1 LFQKIFSPM
10 RVLVLIALLFTGCTG
25 ADPLFLKRSD
35 TGIDFQNT
43 LYFTEDFNP
52 YTYRNFF
59 NGGGVALGDI
69 NNDGLVDIYFTGNLV
84 ANKLYLNK
92 GDFRFEDITASAGV
106 ACEGNWSAGSTF
118 VDINNDGL
126 LDLYVAKSGKPGG
139 ERRYNELFINNGDLT
154 FTESAAS
161 YGLNI
166 IGLSVQAAFFDYD
179 GDEDLDVYLLN
190 NSIRSVGA
198 YDLIEDQ
205 REIASADG
213 NQLLENR
220 DGFFVPVSSEK
231 GVYSSS
237 IGFGLGITLSDFNGD
252 HWPDLFISNDYFE
265 KDYLY
270 INQSGAGF
278 KESSESYFDALSM
291 GSMGADAADLDND
304 LRPDIMVTEML
315 PETLSR
321 QKSKQVFESWDK
333 FQLAGEMG
341 YHKQYSRNVLQRNLD
356 NRFYEVGRQLGV
368 SATEWS
374 WASLMFD
381 MDNDGYRDIY
391 VSNGIFKDLLDRDYL
406 TYNANEE
413 SLRQQMRQGEE
424 AVTALIDLMPSSAV
438 PNAVYRNKGDF
449 TFEDVREL
457 WGLDE
462 SSFSNGSAYGDLDND
477 GDLDLIVNNIDADVF
492 VYENQSERSGNHF
505 LAIELKGSHKNRFA
519 IGAKVIVYLSDGS
532 AMMAEQ
538 YPSRGFESSVPN
550 RMHFGLGNRTNI
562 DSLEVIWPNRMR
574 SVHKIQAI
582 DQILMIDYDS
592 SDLQPVSSEKT
603 DLGILPAVNLA
614 QKGINYQ
621 HQENRYIDFDAERM
635 LPQYF
640 SNEGPAIA
648 ATDLNGDGIDDIY
661 LGGAKGQSG
670 ELYISSSAGYI
681 KITDPFEAHT
691 NSEDVQALF
700 FDADGD
706 GDEDL
711 YVASGG
717 RAFSQISTDL
727 KDRLYLNVGSGVF
740 EYSNQLVLPV
750 FSTGTVAV
758 ADVDLDGDLDL
769 WIGNRFDTRT
779 YGLSGDSTLLVN
791 DGRGQFT
798 VYETEVFNQLGM
810 ITTAAFADMNGDK
823 RPDLIVGGEW
833 MPITVFYNLDTGWI
847 KSEDHHF
854 TSGMWRSISTLDL
867 NGDGVSDLVAG
878 NAGRNGFYKPNMR
891 MYVNDF
897 DRNGRIEQIYAYEVE
912 GDYYP
917 VHDKDE
923 LIKQLPGL
931 KKKLLYYA
939 DYAKASM
946 NDLFPEELLNTSL
959 VLELESTDSMIF
971 LSSETGYQSIPLKD
985 EVQYSSIYAIEKGIE
1000 NKDSAT
1006 LYLGGNQYGFKPQYG
1021 AYDASSG
1028 WRLDL
1033 NYENE
1038 LTQQIR
1044 PLNISGQIRQLRV
1057 IKADS
1062 AQDSLILLAAIN
1074 NQSIQSIY
1082 VQN

>member
-1 LFQKIFSPM
+1 M
-10 RVLVLIALLFTGCTG
+10 RVLVLIALLFAGCTG
-25 ADPLFLKRSD
+25 SQPLFLKRSD

-84 ANKLYLNK
+84 PNRLYLNK
-92 GDFRFEDITASAGV
+92 GDFQFEDITASAGV
-106 ACEGNWSAGSTF
+106 ACESNWSAGSTF
-118 VDINNDGL
+118 VDINNDGF

-161 YGLNI
+161 YGLDI
-166 IGLSVQAAFFDYD
+166 TGLSVQAAFFDYD
-179 GDEDLDVYLLN
+179 GDEDLDIYLLN

-198 YDLIEDQ
+198 YDLIEGQ
-205 REIASADG
+205 REIASEDG

-220 DGFFVPVSSEK
+220 DGFFVPVSAEK
-231 GVYSSS
+231 GVYSSA

-270 INQSGAGF
+270 INQNGSGF
-278 KESSESYFDALSM
+278 KESSDSYFDALSM

-315 PETLSR
+315 PETLAR

-356 NRFYEVGRQLGV
+356 DRFYEVGRQLGV
-368 SATEWS
+368 AATEWS
-374 WASLMFD
+374 WASLLFD

-413 SLRQQMRQGEE
+413 TLRQQMRQGEE

-449 TFEDVREL
+449 TFDNVRQL

-462 SSFSNGSAYGDLDND
+462 ASFSNGSAYGDLDND
-477 GDLDLIVNNIDADVF
+477 GDLDLIVNNIDADAF
-492 VYENQSERSGNHF
+492 VYENRSERLGHHF
-505 LAIELKGSHKNRFA
+505 LAVELKGTDKNRFA
-519 IGAKVIVYLSDGS
+519 IGAKVQVYLSDGS

-550 RMHFGLGNRTNI
+550 RLHFGLGNRTDI

-574 SVHKIQAI
+574 SVHTIQAI
-582 DQILMIDYDS
+582 DEILTIDYN
-592 SDLQPVSSEKT
+592 SSEVKPISSNKADLDILLST
-603 DLGILPAVNLA
+603 DLS

-640 SNEGPAIA
+640 SNEGPAMEIA
-648 ATDLNGDGIDDIY
+648 DLNGDGLDDIF
-661 LGGAKGQSG
+661 LGGAKGQSA
-670 ELYISSSAGYI
+670 ELYLSSSSGYS
-681 KITDPFEAHT
+681 KITEPFEAHK

-706 GDEDL
+706 GDQDL

-727 KDRLYLNVGSGVF
+727 KDRLYLNTGSGVF
-740 EYSNQLVLPV
+740 EYSKAATLPM
-750 FSTGTVAV
+750 FSTGAVAA

-769 WIGNRFDTRT
+769 WVANRFDTRT
-779 YGLSGDSTLLVN
+779 YGLPVNSSLLINNGSGE
-791 DGRGQFT
+791 FT
-798 VYETEVFNQLGM
+798 PIETEVFNHLGM
-810 ITTAAFADMNGDK
+810 VTTAVFADMNSDQ

-833 MPITVFYNLDTGWI
+833 MPITVFYNTASGWI

-854 TSGMWRSISTLDL
+854 ASGMWRSITTLDL
-867 NGDGVSDLVAG
+867 NDDGLIDIVAG
-878 NAGRNGFYKPNMR
+878 NAGRNGFYRPKMR
-891 MYVNDF
+891 VYVNDF
-897 DRNGRIEQIYAYEVE
+897 DRNGRIEQIYAYEVN

-939 DYAKASM
+939 DYATASM
-946 NDLFPEELLNTSL
+946 SDLFSEELLSSAL
-959 VLELESTDSMIF
+959 VLELDTTDSMIF
-971 LSSETGYQSIPLKD
+971 LSSEEGYESIPLKD
-985 EVQYSSIYAIEKGIE
+985 EAQYSSVYAIEKAAQSST
-1000 NKDSAT
+1000 SAT

-1033 NYENE
+1033 NYESE

-1062 AQDSLILLAAIN
+1062 AQDSLILIAAIN

>member
-1 LFQKIFSPM
+1 M
-10 RVLVLIALLFTGCTG
+10 RVLVLIALLFAGCTG
-25 ADPLFLKRSD
+25 SEPLFLKRSD

-84 ANKLYLNK
+84 SNRLYLNK
-92 GDFRFEDITASAGV
+92 GDFQFEDITASAGV
-106 ACEGNWSAGSTF
+106 ACESNWSTGSTF

-161 YGLNI
+161 YGLDI
-166 IGLSVQAAFFDYD
+166 MGLSVQAAFFDYD

-198 YDLIEDQ
+198 YDLIEGQ
-205 REIASADG
+205 REIASEDG

-220 DGFFVPVSSEK
+220 DGIFVPVSSEK
-231 GVYSSS
+231 GVYSSA

-270 INQSGAGF
+270 INQSGRGF
-278 KESSESYFDALSM
+278 TESSDSYFDALSM

-315 PETLSR
+315 PETLAR

-341 YHKQYSRNVLQRNLD
+341 YHKQYSRNVLQRNLN

-374 WASLMFD
+374 WASLLFD

-449 TFEDVREL
+449 SFENVRQL

-462 SSFSNGSAYGDLDND
+462 VSFSNGSAYGDLDND
-477 GDLDLIVNNIDADVF
+477 GDLDLIVNNIDADAF
-492 VYENQSERSGNHF
+492 VYENRSERLGHHF
-505 LAIELKGSHKNRFA
+505 LAVELKGTDKNRFA
-519 IGAKVIVYLSDGS
+519 VGAKVQVYLSDGS
-532 AMMAEQ
+532 TMMAEQ

-574 SVHKIQAI
+574 SVHKVQMI
-582 DQILMIDYDS
+582 DQILTIDYNPS
-592 SDLQPVSSEKT
+592 EVKPVSFDKT
-603 DLGILPAVNLA
+603 DLDTLLTADLS

-640 SNEGPAIA
+640 SNEGPAM
-648 ATDLNGDGIDDIY
+648 ATADLNGDSLDDIF
-661 LGGAKGQSG
+661 LGGAKGQSA
-670 ELYISSSAGYI
+670 ELYLSSSSGYI
-681 KITDPFEAHT
+681 KTTNPFEAHK

-706 GDEDL
+706 GDQDL

-727 KDRLYLNVGSGVF
+727 KDRLYLNTGSGVF
-740 EYSNQLVLPV
+740 EYSKEVSLPM
-750 FSTGTVAV
+750 FSTGAVAA

-769 WIGNRFDTRT
+769 WVANRFDTRT
-779 YGLSGDSTLLVN
+779 YGLPVNSSLLIN
-791 DGRGQFT
+791 NGNGQFT
-798 VYETEVFNQLGM
+798 PSATDSFNQLGM
-810 ITTAAFADMNGDK
+810 VTTAVFADMNADQ

-833 MPITVFYNLDTGWI
+833 MPITVFYNTASGWV
-847 KSEDHHF
+847 KSEDHPF
-854 TSGMWRSISTLDL
+854 ASGMWRSITTLDL
-867 NGDGVSDLVAG
+867 NSDGLIDIVAG
-878 NAGRNGFYKPNMR
+878 NTGRNGFYKPKMR
-891 MYVNDF
+891 LYVNDF
-897 DRNGRIEQIYAYEVE
+897 DRNGRIEQIYTYEVD

-939 DYAKASM
+939 DYANASM
-946 NDLFPEELLNTSL
+946 SDLFSEELLSSSL
-959 VLELESTDSMIF
+959 VLELDTTDSMIF
-971 LSSETGYQSIPLKD
+971 LSSKEGYESIPLKD
-985 EVQYSSIYAIEKGIE
+985 EAQYSSVYAIEKATE
-1000 NKDSAT
+1000 STTSAT

-1033 NYENE
+1033 RYANE

>member
-1 LFQKIFSPM
+1 M
-10 RVLVLIALLFTGCTG
+10 RVLVLIALLFAGCTG
-25 ADPLFLKRSD
+25 FEPLFLKRSD

-84 ANKLYLNK
+84 SNRLYLNK
-92 GDFRFEDITASAGV
+92 GDFQFEDITASAGV
-106 ACEGNWSAGSTF
+106 ACQSNWSAGSTF
-118 VDINNDGL
+118 VDINNDGF
-126 LDLYVAKSGKPGG
+126 LDLYVAKSGKPDG

-154 FTESAAS
+154 FTESAAV
-161 YGLNI
+161 YGLDI
-166 IGLSVQAAFFDYD
+166 TGLSVQAAFFDYD

-198 YDLIEDQ
+198 YDLIEGQ
-205 REIASADG
+205 REIASEDG

-220 DGFFVPVSSEK
+220 DGFFVPVSAEM
-231 GVYSSS
+231 GVYSSA

-270 INQSGAGF
+270 INQDGRGF
-278 KESSESYFDALSM
+278 QESSDSYFDALSM

-315 PETLSR
+315 PETLAR

-341 YHKQYSRNVLQRNLD
+341 YHKQYSRNVLQRNLN

-374 WASLMFD
+374 WASLLFD

-438 PNAVYRNKGDF
+438 PNAVYRNMGDF
-449 TFEDVREL
+449 TFENVRQL

-462 SSFSNGSAYGDLDND
+462 VSFSNGSAYGDLDND
-477 GDLDLIVNNIDADVF
+477 GDLDLIVNNIDADAF
-492 VYENQSERSGNHF
+492 VYENRSERLGHHF
-505 LAIELKGSHKNRFA
+505 LAVELKGTDKNRFA
-519 IGAKVIVYLSDGS
+519 IGAKVQVYLSDGS

-550 RMHFGLGNRTNI
+550 RLHFGLGSRTDI
-562 DSLEVIWPNRMR
+562 DSLVVIWPNRMR
-574 SVHKIQAI
+574 SVHKVQMI
-582 DQILMIDYDS
+582 DQILTIDYNPS
-592 SDLQPVSSEKT
+592 EVKPVSSDKT
-603 DLGILPAVNLA
+603 DLDTLLTADLS

-640 SNEGPAIA
+640 SNEGPAM
-648 ATDLNGDGIDDIY
+648 ATADLNGDGLDDIF
-661 LGGAKGQSG
+661 LGGAKGQSA
-670 ELYISSSAGYI
+670 ELYLSSSSGYS
-681 KITDPFEAHT
+681 KSTKPFEAHK
-691 NSEDVQALF
+691 NSEDIQALF

-706 GDEDL
+706 GDQDL

-727 KDRLYLNVGSGVF
+727 KDRLYLNTGSGVF
-740 EYSNQLVLPV
+740 EYSKEASLPL
-750 FSTGTVAV
+750 FSSGAVAV

-769 WIGNRFDTRT
+769 WVANRFDTRT
-779 YGLSGDSTLLVN
+779 YGLPTNSSLLIN
-791 DGRGQFT
+791 DGSGQFRPS
-798 VYETEVFNQLGM
+798 ETEIFNQLGM
-810 ITTAAFADMNGDK
+810 VTTATFTDMNGDQ

-833 MPITVFYNLDTGWI
+833 MPITVFYNLASGWI
-847 KSEDHHF
+847 QSEDHPF
-854 TSGMWRSISTLDL
+854 ASGMWRSITMLDL
-867 NGDGVSDLVAG
+867 NGDDLTDIVAG
-878 NAGRNGFYKPNMR
+878 NAGRNGFYKPKMR
-891 MYVNDF
+891 VYVNDF
-897 DRNGRIEQIYAYEVE
+897 DRNGRIEQLYAYEVE

-939 DYAKASM
+939 DYANASM
-946 NDLFPEELLNTSL
+946 SDLFSEELLSSSL
-959 VLELESTDSMIF
+959 VLELDTTDSMIF
-971 LSSETGYQSIPLKD
+971 LSSKEGYESIPLKD
-985 EVQYSSIYAIEKGIE
+985 EAQYSSVYA
-1000 NKDSAT
+1000 N
-1006 LYLGGNQYGFKPQYG
+1006 
-1021 AYDASSG
+1021 
-1028 WRLDL
+1028 
-1033 NYENE
+1033 
-1038 LTQQIR
+1038 
-1044 PLNISGQIRQLRV
+1044 
-1057 IKADS
+1057 
-1062 AQDSLILLAAIN
+1062 
-1074 NQSIQSIY
+1074 
-1082 VQN
+1082 

>member
-1 LFQKIFSPM
+1 M
-10 RVLVLIALLFTGCTG
+10 RVLVLIALLFAGCTG
-25 ADPLFLKRSD
+25 SEPLFLKRSD

-92 GDFRFEDITASAGV
+92 GDFQFEDITETAGV
-106 ACEGNWSAGSTF
+106 ACESSWSAGSTF

-139 ERRYNELFINNGDLT
+139 EHRYNELFINNGDLT

-161 YGLNI
+161 YGLDI
-166 IGLSVQAAFFDYD
+166 TGLSVQAAFFDYD

-205 REIASADG
+205 REIASEDG

-220 DGFFVPVSSEK
+220 DGFFVPVSREK
-231 GVYSSS
+231 GVYSSA

-270 INQSGAGF
+270 INQSGEGF
-278 KESSESYFDALSM
+278 IESSNSYFDALSM

-315 PETLSR
+315 PETLAR

-449 TFEDVREL
+449 TFDNVREL

-462 SSFSNGSAYGDLDND
+462 ASFSNGSAYGDLDND
-477 GDLDLIVNNIDADVF
+477 GDLDLIVNNIDADAF
-492 VYENQSERSGNHF
+492 VYENRSERLGHHF
-505 LAIELKGSHKNRFA
+505 LAVELKGTDKNRFA
-519 IGAKVIVYLSDGS
+519 IGAKAQVYLSDGS

-550 RMHFGLGNRTNI
+550 RLHFGLGNRTDI

-574 SVHKIQAI
+574 SVHKLQTI
-582 DQILMIDYDS
+582 DQILTIDYSSSEVKPIS
-592 SDLQPVSSEKT
+592 SDKA
-603 DLGILPAVNLA
+603 DLDTLLTADLS

-640 SNEGPAIA
+640 SNEGPAMAIA
-648 ATDLNGDGIDDIY
+648 DLNGDGLDDIF
-661 LGGAKGQSG
+661 LGGAKGQPA
-670 ELYISSSAGYI
+670 ELYLSSSSGYS
-681 KITDPFEAHT
+681 KTTKPFETHK

-706 GDEDL
+706 GDLDL

-717 RAFSQISTDL
+717 RAFSQFSADL
-727 KDRLYLNVGSGVF
+727 KDHLYLNTGNGVF
-740 EYSNQLVLPV
+740 EYSNESALPV
-750 FSTGTVAV
+750 FSTGAVAS

-769 WIGNRFDTRT
+769 WLANRFDTRT
-779 YGLSGDSTLLVN
+779 YGLPVNSSLLIN
-791 DGRGQFT
+791 DGSGQFT
-798 VYETEVFNQLGM
+798 PSETETFNQLGLV
-810 ITTAAFADMNGDK
+810 TTAVFADMNDDK

-833 MPITVFYNLDTGWI
+833 MPITVFYNLPSGWI
-847 KSEDHHF
+847 KSEDHRF
-854 TSGMWRSISTLDL
+854 ASGMWRSITTLDL
-867 NGDGVSDLVAG
+867 NDDGVIDMVAG
-878 NAGRNGFYKPNMR
+878 NAGRNGFYKPKMR
-891 MYVNDF
+891 LYVNDF
-897 DRNGRIEQIYAYEVE
+897 DRNGRIEQIYTYEVD

-939 DYAKASM
+939 DYANASM
-946 NDLFPEELLNTSL
+946 SDLFSDELLNSSL
-959 VLELESTDSMIF
+959 VLEIDTTDSMIF

-985 EVQYSSIYAIEKGIE
+985 EAQYSSIYTIEKGVE
-1000 NKDSAT
+1000 NKNSTT

-1028 WRLDL
+1028 WRFDL
-1033 NYENE
+1033 SYESE
-1038 LTQQIR
+1038 LIQQIR
-1044 PLNISGQIRQLRV
+1044 PLNISGQIRQLRL

>member
-1 LFQKIFSPM
+1 M
-10 RVLVLIALLFTGCTG
+10 RVLVLIALLFVGCTG
-25 ADPLFLKRSD
+25 SESLFLKRSD

-92 GDFRFEDITASAGV
+92 GDFQFEDITSTAGV
-106 ACEGNWSAGSTF
+106 ACEDNWSAGSTF
-118 VDINNDGL
+118 VDINNDGF

-161 YGLNI
+161 YGLDI
-166 IGLSVQAAFFDYD
+166 TGLSVQAAFFDYD

-198 YDLIEDQ
+198 YDLIESQ
-205 REIASADG
+205 REIASEDG

-231 GVYSSS
+231 GVYSSA

-270 INQSGAGF
+270 INQSGEGF
-278 KESSESYFDALSM
+278 IESSNSYFDALSM

-315 PETLSR
+315 PETLAR

-438 PNAVYRNKGDF
+438 PNAVYRNEGDF
-449 TFEDVREL
+449 TFENVREL
-457 WGLDE
+457 WGLNE

-477 GDLDLIVNNIDADVF
+477 GDLDLIVNNIDADAF
-492 VYENQSERSGNHF
+492 VYENQSERLGHHF
-505 LAIELKGSHKNRFA
+505 LAIELKGTDKNIFA
-519 IGAKVIVYLSDGS
+519 IGAKVIVYLSDS
-532 AMMAEQ
+532 SMMMAEQ

-550 RMHFGLGNRTNI
+550 RLHFGLGNRTHI

-574 SVHKIQAI
+574 SVHMVQAV
-582 DQILMIDYDS
+582 DQILTIDYNSSEVKPIS
-592 SDLQPVSSEKT
+592 SDKA
-603 DLGILPAVNLA
+603 DLDSQLVVDLS

-640 SNEGPAIA
+640 SNEGPAMA
-648 ATDLNGDGIDDIY
+648 STDLNGDGLDDIF
-661 LGGAKGQSG
+661 LGGAKGQSA
-670 ELYISSSAGYI
+670 ELYLSSSSGYI
-681 KITDPFEAHT
+681 KITDPFDVNK

-700 FDADGD
+700 FDADSD
-706 GDEDL
+706 GDKDL

-727 KDRLYLNVGSGVF
+727 KDRLYLNTGSGEF
-740 EYSNQLVLPV
+740 EYSKETTLPV
-750 FSTGTVAV
+750 FSTGAVAA

-769 WIGNRFDTRT
+769 WVGNRFDTRT
-779 YGLSGDSTLLVN
+779 YGLPVNSSLLIN
-791 DGRGQFT
+791 DGTGQFA
-798 VYETEVFNQLGM
+798 VYETEAFNQLGM
-810 ITTAAFADMNGDK
+810 VTTAVFADMNADQ

-833 MPITVFYNLDTGWI
+833 MPITVFYNLASGWI

-854 TSGMWRSISTLDL
+854 ALGMWRSITTLDL
-867 NGDGVSDLVAG
+867 NSDGVLDFVAG
-878 NAGRNGFYKPNMR
+878 NAGRNGFYKPRMR
-891 MYVNDF
+891 MYMNDF
-897 DRNGRIEQIYAYEVE
+897 DRNGRIEQIYAYEVD

-923 LIKQLPGL
+923 LIKQLPSL

-939 DYAKASM
+939 DYANASM
-946 NDLFPEELLNTSL
+946 SDLFSEELLSSSL
-959 VLELESTDSMIF
+959 VLELDTTDSMIL
-971 LSSETGYQSIPLKD
+971 LSSEMGYQSISLKD
-985 EVQYSSIYAIEKGIE
+985 EAQYSSIYTIEKGTQ
-1000 NKDSAT
+1000 NNTSAT
-1006 LYLGGNQYGFKPQYG
+1006 FYLGGNQYGFKPQYG

-1028 WRLDL
+1028 WKLDL
-1033 NYENE
+1033 SYENE

-1057 IKADS
+1057 INTDS
-1062 AQDSLILLAAIN
+1062 ARDSLILLAAIN
-1074 NQSIQSIY
+1074 NQSIQSVY

>member
-1 LFQKIFSPM
+1 M
-10 RVLVLIALLFTGCTG
+10 RLLVLIALLFAGCTG
-25 ADPLFLKRSD
+25 AEPLFVKRSN
-35 TGIDFQNT
+35 TGINFQNT

-84 ANKLYLNK
+84 SNRLYLNK
-92 GDFRFEDITASAGV
+92 GDFQFEDITEMAGV
-106 ACEGNWSAGSTF
+106 ACESNWSAGSTF
-118 VDINNDGL
+118 VDINNDGF

-154 FTESAAS
+154 FTESAAV
-161 YGLNI
+161 YGLDI
-166 IGLSVQAAFFDYD
+166 TGLSVQAAFFDYD

-198 YDLIEDQ
+198 YDLIEGQ
-205 REIASADG
+205 REIASEDG

-220 DGFFVPVSSEK
+220 DGFFVPVSAEK
-231 GVYSSS
+231 GVYSSA

-270 INQSGAGF
+270 ISQSGEGF
-278 KESSESYFDALSM
+278 IESSNNYFDALSM

-315 PETLSR
+315 PESLAR

-449 TFEDVREL
+449 TFDNVRQL

-477 GDLDLIVNNIDADVF
+477 GDLDLIVNNIDADAF
-492 VYENQSERSGNHF
+492 VYENRSERLKHHF
-505 LAIELKGSHKNRFA
+505 LAVELKGTHKNRFA
-519 IGAKVIVYLSDGS
+519 IGAKVQVYLSDGS

-550 RMHFGLGNRTNI
+550 RLHFGLGDRTDI

-574 SVHKIQAI
+574 SVHKVQAV
-582 DQILMIDYDS
+582 DQILTIDYN
-592 SDLQPVSSEKT
+592 SSEVKPISLDKT
-603 DLGILPAVNLA
+603 DAGTLLAVELS

-640 SNEGPAIA
+640 SNEGPAMA
-648 ATDLNGDGIDDIY
+648 STDLNGDGLDDIF
-661 LGGAKGQSG
+661 LGGAKGQSA
-670 ELYISSSAGYI
+670 ELYLSSSSGYI
-681 KITDPFEAHT
+681 KITHPFEVHK

-706 GDEDL
+706 GDQDL

-717 RAFSQISTDL
+717 RAFSQVSTDL
-727 KDRLYLNVGSGVF
+727 KDRLYLNENSGVF
-740 EYSNQLVLPV
+740 EYSTETTLPV
-750 FSTGTVAV
+750 FSTGAVAA

-769 WIGNRFDTRT
+769 WVANRFDTRT
-779 YGLSGDSTLLVN
+779 YGLPVNSSLLIN
-791 DGRGQFT
+791 DGNGQFT
-798 VYETEVFNQLGM
+798 PSATESFSQLGM
-810 ITTAAFADMNGDK
+810 VTTAVFADMNADQ

-833 MPITVFYNLDTGWI
+833 MPITVFYNTISGWI
-847 KSEDHHF
+847 KSEDHPF
-854 TSGMWRSISTLDL
+854 ASGMWRSITTLDL
-867 NGDGVSDLVAG
+867 NGDGVIDIVAG
-878 NAGRNGFYKPNMR
+878 NAGRNGFYKPKMR
-891 MYVNDF
+891 VYVNDF
-897 DRNGRIEQIYAYEVE
+897 DRNGRIEQIYAYEVD

-939 DYAKASM
+939 DYANASM
-946 NDLFPEELLNTSL
+946 SDLFSEELLSSSL
-959 VLELESTDSMIF
+959 VLELDTTDSMIF
-971 LSSETGYQSIPLKD
+971 LSSEMGYQSIPLKD
-985 EVQYSSIYAIEKGIE
+985 EAQYSSIYAIEKGSQ
-1000 NKDSAT
+1000 NNSSAT

-1057 IKADS
+1057 INTDS
-1062 AQDSLILLAAIN
+1062 ARDSLILLAAIN

>member
-1 LFQKIFSPM
+1 M
-10 RVLVLIALLFTGCTG
+10 RVLVLIALLFAGCTG
-25 ADPLFLKRSD
+25 SEPLFLKRSD

-84 ANKLYLNK
+84 SNRLYLNK
-92 GDFRFEDITASAGV
+92 GDFQFEDITASAGV
-106 ACEGNWSAGSTF
+106 ACESNWSTGSTF

-161 YGLNI
+161 YGLDI
-166 IGLSVQAAFFDYD
+166 MGLSVQAAFFDYD

-198 YDLIEDQ
+198 YDLIEGQ
-205 REIASADG
+205 REIASEDG

-220 DGFFVPVSSEK
+220 DGIFVPVSSEK
-231 GVYSSS
+231 GVYSSA

-270 INQSGAGF
+270 INQSGRGF
-278 KESSESYFDALSM
+278 TESSDSYFDALSM

-315 PETLSR
+315 PETLAR

-341 YHKQYSRNVLQRNLD
+341 YHKQYSRNVLQRNLN

-374 WASLMFD
+374 WASLLFD

-449 TFEDVREL
+449 SFENVRQL

-462 SSFSNGSAYGDLDND
+462 VSFSNGSAYGDLDND
-477 GDLDLIVNNIDADVF
+477 GDLDLIVNNIDADAF
-492 VYENQSERSGNHF
+492 VYENRSERLGHHF
-505 LAIELKGSHKNRFA
+505 LAVELKGTDKNRFA
-519 IGAKVIVYLSDGS
+519 VGAKVQVYLSDGS
-532 AMMAEQ
+532 TMMAEQ

-574 SVHKIQAI
+574 SVHKVQMI
-582 DQILMIDYDS
+582 DQILTIDYN
-592 SDLQPVSSEKT
+592 PSEVKPISFDKT
-603 DLGILPAVNLA
+603 DLDTLLTADLS

-635 LPQYF
+635 LPEYF
-640 SNEGPAIA
+640 SNEGPAM
-648 ATDLNGDGIDDIY
+648 ATADLNGDSLDDIF
-661 LGGAKGQSG
+661 LGGAKGQSA
-670 ELYISSSAGYI
+670 ELYLSSSSGYI
-681 KITDPFEAHT
+681 KTTNPFEAHK

-706 GDEDL
+706 GDQDL

-727 KDRLYLNVGSGVF
+727 KDRLYLNTGSGVF
-740 EYSNQLVLPV
+740 EYSKEVSLPM
-750 FSTGTVAV
+750 FSTGAVAA

-769 WIGNRFDTRT
+769 WVANRFDTRT
-779 YGLSGDSTLLVN
+779 YGLPVNSSLLIN
-791 DGRGQFT
+791 NGNGQFT
-798 VYETEVFNQLGM
+798 PSATDSFNQLGM
-810 ITTAAFADMNGDK
+810 VTTAVFADMNADQ

-833 MPITVFYNLDTGWI
+833 MPITVFYNTASGWV
-847 KSEDHHF
+847 KSEDHPF
-854 TSGMWRSISTLDL
+854 ASGMWRSITTLDL
-867 NGDGVSDLVAG
+867 NSDGLIDIVAG
-878 NAGRNGFYKPNMR
+878 NTGRNGFYKPKMR
-891 MYVNDF
+891 LYVNDF
-897 DRNGRIEQIYAYEVE
+897 DRNGRIEQIYTYEVD

-917 VHDKDE
+917 MHDKDE

-939 DYAKASM
+939 DYANASM
-946 NDLFPEELLNTSL
+946 SDLFSEELLSSSL
-959 VLELESTDSMIF
+959 VLELDTTDSMIF
-971 LSSETGYQSIPLKD
+971 LSSKEGYESIPLKD
-985 EVQYSSIYAIEKGIE
+985 EAQYSSVYAIEKATE
-1000 NKDSAT
+1000 STTSAT

-1033 NYENE
+1033 RYANE

>member
-1 LFQKIFSPM
+1 M

-205 REIASADG
+205 REMASADG

-985 EVQYSSIYAIEKGIE
+985 EAQYSSIYAVEKGIE

>member
-1 LFQKIFSPM
+1 M
-10 RVLVLIALLFTGCTG
+10 RLLVLIALLFAGCTG
-25 ADPLFLKRSD
+25 AEPLFVKRSN
-35 TGIDFQNT
+35 TGINFQNT

-84 ANKLYLNK
+84 SNRLYLNK
-92 GDFRFEDITASAGV
+92 GDFQFEDITEMAGV
-106 ACEGNWSAGSTF
+106 ACESNWSAGSTF
-118 VDINNDGL
+118 VDINNDGF

-154 FTESAAS
+154 FTESAAV
-161 YGLNI
+161 YGLDI
-166 IGLSVQAAFFDYD
+166 TGLSVQAAFFDYD

-198 YDLIEDQ
+198 YDLIEGQ
-205 REIASADG
+205 REIASEDG

-220 DGFFVPVSSEK
+220 DGFFVPVSAEK
-231 GVYSSS
+231 GVYSSA

-270 INQSGAGF
+270 ISQSGEGF
-278 KESSESYFDALSM
+278 IESSNNYFDALSM

-315 PETLSR
+315 PESLAR

-449 TFEDVREL
+449 TFDNVRQL

-477 GDLDLIVNNIDADVF
+477 GDLDLIVNNIDADAF
-492 VYENQSERSGNHF
+492 VYENRSERLKHHF
-505 LAIELKGSHKNRFA
+505 LAVELKGTHKNRFA
-519 IGAKVIVYLSDGS
+519 IGAKVQVYLSDGS

-550 RMHFGLGNRTNI
+550 RLHFGLGDRTDI

-574 SVHKIQAI
+574 SVHKVQAV
-582 DQILMIDYDS
+582 DQILTIDYN
-592 SDLQPVSSEKT
+592 SSEVKPISLDKT
-603 DLGILPAVNLA
+603 DAGTLLAVELS

-640 SNEGPAIA
+640 SNEGPAMA
-648 ATDLNGDGIDDIY
+648 STDLNGDGLDDIF
-661 LGGAKGQSG
+661 LGGAKGQSA
-670 ELYISSSAGYI
+670 ELYLSSSSGYI
-681 KITDPFEAHT
+681 KITHPFEVHK

-706 GDEDL
+706 GDQDL

-717 RAFSQISTDL
+717 RAFSQVSTDL
-727 KDRLYLNVGSGVF
+727 KDRLYLNENSGVF
-740 EYSNQLVLPV
+740 EYSTETTLPV
-750 FSTGTVAV
+750 FSTGAVAA

-769 WIGNRFDTRT
+769 WVANRFDTRT
-779 YGLSGDSTLLVN
+779 YGLPVNSSLLIN
-791 DGRGQFT
+791 DGNGQFT
-798 VYETEVFNQLGM
+798 PSATESFSQLGM
-810 ITTAAFADMNGDK
+810 VTTAVFADMNADQ

-833 MPITVFYNLDTGWI
+833 MPITVFYNTISGWI
-847 KSEDHHF
+847 KSEDHPF
-854 TSGMWRSISTLDL
+854 ASGMWRSITTLDL
-867 NGDGVSDLVAG
+867 NGDGVIDIVAG
-878 NAGRNGFYKPNMR
+878 NAGRNGFYKPKMR
-891 MYVNDF
+891 VYVNDF
-897 DRNGRIEQIYAYEVE
+897 DRNGRIEQIYAYEVD
-912 GDYYP
+912 GDYYT

-923 LIKQLPGL
+923 LVKQLPGL

-939 DYAKASM
+939 DYANASM
-946 NDLFPEELLNTSL
+946 SDLFSEELLSSSL
-959 VLELESTDSMIF
+959 VLELDTTDSMIF
-971 LSSETGYQSIPLKD
+971 LSSEMGYQSIPLKD
-985 EVQYSSIYAIEKGIE
+985 EAQYSSIYAIEKGSQ
-1000 NKDSAT
+1000 NNSSAT

-1057 IKADS
+1057 INTDS
-1062 AQDSLILLAAIN
+1062 ARDSLILLAAIN

>member
-1 LFQKIFSPM
+1 M
-10 RVLVLIALLFTGCTG
+10 RVLILIALLFAGCTG
-25 ADPLFLKRSD
+25 SEPLFLKRSD

-84 ANKLYLNK
+84 SNRLYLNK
-92 GDFRFEDITASAGV
+92 GDFQFEDITASAGV
-106 ACEGNWSAGSTF
+106 ACESNWSTGSTF

-161 YGLNI
+161 YGLDI
-166 IGLSVQAAFFDYD
+166 MGLSVQAAFFDYD

-198 YDLIEDQ
+198 YDLIEGQ
-205 REIASADG
+205 REIASEDG

-220 DGFFVPVSSEK
+220 DGIFVPVSSEK
-231 GVYSSS
+231 GVYSSA

-270 INQSGAGF
+270 INQSGRGF
-278 KESSESYFDALSM
+278 TESSDSYFDALSM

-315 PETLSR
+315 PETLAR

-341 YHKQYSRNVLQRNLD
+341 YHKQYSRNVLQRNLN

-374 WASLMFD
+374 WASLLFD

-449 TFEDVREL
+449 SFENVRQL

-462 SSFSNGSAYGDLDND
+462 VSFSNGSAYGDLDND
-477 GDLDLIVNNIDADVF
+477 GDLDLIVNNIDADAF
-492 VYENQSERSGNHF
+492 VYENRSERLGHHF
-505 LAIELKGSHKNRFA
+505 LAVELKGTDKNRFA
-519 IGAKVIVYLSDGS
+519 VGAKVQVYLSDGS
-532 AMMAEQ
+532 TMMAEQ

-574 SVHKIQAI
+574 SVHKVQMI
-582 DQILMIDYDS
+582 DQILTIDYN
-592 SDLQPVSSEKT
+592 PSEVKPISFDKT
-603 DLGILPAVNLA
+603 DLDTLLTADLS

-635 LPQYF
+635 LPEYF
-640 SNEGPAIA
+640 SNEGPAM
-648 ATDLNGDGIDDIY
+648 ATADLNGDSLDDIF
-661 LGGAKGQSG
+661 LGGAKGQSA
-670 ELYISSSAGYI
+670 ELYLSSSSGYI
-681 KITDPFEAHT
+681 KTTNPFEAHK

-706 GDEDL
+706 GDQDL

-727 KDRLYLNVGSGVF
+727 KDRLYLNTGSGVF
-740 EYSNQLVLPV
+740 EYSKEVSLPM
-750 FSTGTVAV
+750 FSTGAVAA

-769 WIGNRFDTRT
+769 WVANRFDTRT
-779 YGLSGDSTLLVN
+779 YGLPVNSSLLIN
-791 DGRGQFT
+791 NGNGQFT
-798 VYETEVFNQLGM
+798 PSATDSFNQLGM
-810 ITTAAFADMNGDK
+810 VTTAVFADMNADQ

-833 MPITVFYNLDTGWI
+833 MPITVFYNTASGWV
-847 KSEDHHF
+847 KSEDHPF
-854 TSGMWRSISTLDL
+854 ASGMWRSITTLDL
-867 NGDGVSDLVAG
+867 NSDGLIDIVAG
-878 NAGRNGFYKPNMR
+878 NTGRNGFYKPKMR
-891 MYVNDF
+891 LYVNDF
-897 DRNGRIEQIYAYEVE
+897 DRNGRIEQIYTYEVD

-939 DYAKASM
+939 DYANASM
-946 NDLFPEELLNTSL
+946 SDLFSEELLSSSL
-959 VLELESTDSMIF
+959 VLELDTTDSMIF
-971 LSSETGYQSIPLKD
+971 LSSKEGYESIPLKD
-985 EVQYSSIYAIEKGIE
+985 EAQYSSVYAIEKATE
-1000 NKDSAT
+1000 STTSAT

-1033 NYENE
+1033 RYANE

>member
-1 LFQKIFSPM
+1 M
-10 RVLVLIALLFTGCTG
+10 RVLVVIALLFAGCTG
-25 ADPLFLKRSD
+25 AEPLFLKRSD

-84 ANKLYLNK
+84 SNKLYLNK
-92 GDFRFEDITASAGV
+92 GELQFEEITNSAGV
-106 ACEGNWSAGSTF
+106 ACEGTWSAGSTF

-139 ERRYNELFINNGDLT
+139 KRRYNELFINNGDLT

-161 YGLNI
+161 YGLDI
-166 IGLSVQAAFFDYD
+166 TGLSVQAAFFDYD
-179 GDEDLDVYLLN
+179 GDEDLDLYLLN

-205 REIASADG
+205 REIASEDG

-220 DGFFVPVSSEK
+220 NGFFVPVSSEK
-231 GVYSSS
+231 GVYSSA

-270 INQSGAGF
+270 INQRGTGF
-278 KESSESYFDALSM
+278 IESSDTYFDALSM

-315 PETLSR
+315 PETLAR

-341 YHKQYSRNVLQRNLD
+341 YHKQYSRNVLQRNLE

-374 WASLMFD
+374 WASLLFD

-413 SLRQQMRQGEE
+413 TLRQQMRQGEE
-424 AVTALIDLMPSSAV
+424 AVTDLIDLMPSSAV

-449 TFEDVREL
+449 TFDNVREL

-477 GDLDLIVNNIDADVF
+477 GDLDLIVNNIDADAF
-492 VYENQSERSGNHF
+492 IYENRSERLKHHF
-505 LAIELKGSHKNRFA
+505 LAVELKGADTNRFA
-519 IGAKVIVYLSDGS
+519 VGAKVMIYLSDGS

-550 RMHFGLGNRTNI
+550 RLHFGLGQRTDI

-574 SVHKIQAI
+574 SLHQVQAI
-582 DQILMIDYDS
+582 DQILTIDYYL
-592 SDLQPVSSEKT
+592 SDLQPILSDQTSSDT
-603 DLGILPAVNLA
+603 LPLVDLS
-614 QKGINYQ
+614 QKGIDYQ
-621 HQENRYIDFDAERM
+621 HRENRYIDFDAERM

-640 SNEGPAIA
+640 SNEGPAMA
-648 ATDLNGDGIDDIY
+648 VSDLNGDGLDDIF
-661 LGGAKGQSG
+661 LGGAKGQSA
-670 ELYISSSAGYI
+670 ELYFSSSSGYI
-681 KITDPFEAHT
+681 KTTEPFEAHKS
-691 NSEDVQALF
+691 SEDIQALF
-700 FDADGD
+700 FDADSD
-706 GDEDL
+706 GDDDL
-711 YVASGG
+711 YIASGG

-727 KDRLYLNVGSGVF
+727 KDRLYLNTGSGAF
-740 EYSNQLVLPV
+740 EYSKQSALPM
-750 FSTGTVAV
+750 FSTGAIAV

-769 WIGNRFDTRT
+769 WVGNRFDTRT
-779 YGLSGDSTLLVN
+779 YGLPTNSSLLIN
-791 DGRGQFT
+791 DGKGQFT
-798 VYETEVFNQLGM
+798 PIETEVFNQLGM
-810 ITTAAFADMNGDK
+810 VTTAVFADMNGDQ
-823 RPDLIVGGEW
+823 RPDLIIGGEW
-833 MPITVFYNLDTGWI
+833 LPITVFYNTTSGWI
-847 KSEDHHF
+847 KSEDHQF
-854 TSGMWRSISTLDL
+854 ASGMWQSITTLDL
-867 NGDGVSDLVAG
+867 NGDGLVDFVAG
-878 NAGRNGFYKPNMR
+878 NAGRNGFYKSNMR
-891 MYVNDF
+891 VFLNDF
-897 DRNGRIEQIYAYEVE
+897 DRNGRVEQIYAYQVD

-939 DYAKASM
+939 DYANASM
-946 NDLFPEELLNTSL
+946 SDLFSEELLSSSL
-959 VLELESTDSMIF
+959 VLELDTTDSMIF
-971 LSSETGYQSIPLKD
+971 LSSETGYQTIPLID
-985 EVQYSSIYAIEKGIE
+985 EAQYSIIYAIEKGAQE
-1000 NKDSAT
+1000 NTSAT

-1028 WRLDL
+1028 WKLELSYQD
-1033 NYENE
+1033 E
-1038 LTQQIR
+1038 LTQQIH
-1044 PLNISGQIRQLRV
+1044 PLNISGEIRQLHV
-1057 IKADS
+1057 IKTNS
-1062 AQDSLILLAAIN
+1062 APDSLILLAAIN

>member
-1 LFQKIFSPM
+1 M
-10 RVLVLIALLFTGCTG
+10 RVLVLIALLFAGCTG
-25 ADPLFLKRSD
+25 AEPLFLKRSD

-92 GDFRFEDITASAGV
+92 GSFQFEDITASAGV
-106 ACEGNWSAGSTF
+106 ACEDNWSAGSTF

-205 REIASADG
+205 REMASADG

>member
-1 LFQKIFSPM
+1 M
-10 RVLVLIALLFTGCTG
+10 RVLVLIALLFAGCTG
-25 ADPLFLKRSD
+25 SEPLFLKRSD
-35 TGIDFQNT
+35 TGINFQNT

-84 ANKLYLNK
+84 SNRLYLNK
-92 GDFRFEDITASAGV
+92 GDFQFEDITEMAGV
-106 ACEGNWSAGSTF
+106 ACESNWSAGSTF
-118 VDINNDGL
+118 VDINNDGF

-154 FTESAAS
+154 FTESAAV
-161 YGLNI
+161 YGLDI
-166 IGLSVQAAFFDYD
+166 TGLSVQAAFFDYD

-198 YDLIEDQ
+198 YDLIEGQ
-205 REIASADG
+205 REIASDDG

-220 DGFFVPVSSEK
+220 DGFFVPVSAEK
-231 GVYSSS
+231 GVYSSA

-252 HWPDLFISNDYFE
+252 YWPDLFISNDYFE

-270 INQSGAGF
+270 INQSGLGF
-278 KESSESYFDALSM
+278 IESSNNYFDALSM

-315 PETLSR
+315 PESLAR

-449 TFEDVREL
+449 TFENVRQL

-477 GDLDLIVNNIDADVF
+477 GDLDLIVNNIDADAF
-492 VYENQSERSGNHF
+492 VYENRSERLGHHF
-505 LAIELKGSHKNRFA
+505 LAVELKGTDKNRFA
-519 IGAKVIVYLSDGS
+519 IGAKVQVYLSDGS

-550 RMHFGLGNRTNI
+550 RLHFGLGDRTDI

-574 SVHKIQAI
+574 SVHEVQAV
-582 DQILMIDYDS
+582 DQILTIDYNS
-592 SDLQPVSSEKT
+592 SEVKPVSSDKT
-603 DLGILPAVNLA
+603 DAGTLLAVELS

-640 SNEGPAIA
+640 SNEGPAMA
-648 ATDLNGDGIDDIY
+648 STDLNGDGINDIF
-661 LGGAKGQSG
+661 LGGAKGQSA
-670 ELYISSSAGYI
+670 ELYLSSSSGYI
-681 KITDPFEAHT
+681 KITDPFDVHK

-706 GDEDL
+706 GDQDL

-727 KDRLYLNVGSGVF
+727 KDRLYLNGGFGVF
-740 EYSNQLVLPV
+740 EYSKETTLPV
-750 FSTGTVAV
+750 FSTGAVAA

-769 WIGNRFDTRT
+769 WVANRFDTRT
-779 YGLSGDSTLLVN
+779 YGLPLNSSLLIN
-791 DGRGQFT
+791 EGNGQFT
-798 VYETEVFNQLGM
+798 PSAAESFSQLGM
-810 ITTAAFADMNGDK
+810 VTTAVFADMNADE

-833 MPITVFYNLDTGWI
+833 MPITVFYNTALGWV
-847 KSEDHHF
+847 KSEDHSF
-854 TSGMWRSISTLDL
+854 ASGMWRSITTLDL
-867 NGDGVSDLVAG
+867 NDDGVIDIVAG
-878 NAGRNGFYKPNMR
+878 NAGRNGFYRPKMR
-891 MYVNDF
+891 VYVNDF
-897 DRNGRIEQIYAYEVE
+897 DRNGRIEQIYAYEVD
-912 GDYYP
+912 GDYFP

-923 LIKQLPGL
+923 LIKQLPSL

-939 DYAKASM
+939 DYANASM
-946 NDLFPEELLNTSL
+946 SDLFAEELLSSSL
-959 VLELESTDSMIF
+959 VLELDTTDSMIL
-971 LSSETGYQSIPLKD
+971 LSSEMGYQSIPLKD
-985 EVQYSSIYAIEKGIE
+985 EAQYSSIYAIEKGAQ
-1000 NKDSAT
+1000 NNTSAT

-1044 PLNISGQIRQLRV
+1044 PLNISGQIRQLRL

>member
-1 LFQKIFSPM
+1 M

-35 TGIDFQNT
+35 TGIDFQNA

-84 ANKLYLNK
+84 ANKLYLNN
-92 GDFRFEDITASAGV
+92 GNFQFEDITETAGV
-106 ACEGNWSAGSTF
+106 ACESNWSAGSTF

-161 YGLNI
+161 YGLDI
-166 IGLSVQAAFFDYD
+166 TGLSVQAAFFDYD

-205 REIASADG
+205 RELASADG

-333 FQLAGEMG
+333 FQLASEMG

-424 AVTALIDLMPSSAV
+424 AVTALIDLMPSSTV

-477 GDLDLIVNNIDADVF
+477 GDLDLIVNNIDADAF

-661 LGGAKGQSG
+661 LGGAKGQSA
-670 ELYISSSAGYI
+670 ELYLSSSTGYI
-681 KITDPFEAHT
+681 KITDPFEAHK

-810 ITTAAFADMNGDK
+810 ITTAAFADMNADK

-878 NAGRNGFYKPNMR
+878 NAGRNGFYKPKMR

-897 DRNGRIEQIYAYEVE
+897 DRNGRIEQIYAYEVD
-912 GDYYP
+912 GGYYP

-939 DYAKASM
+939 DYASASM
-946 NDLFPEELLNTSL
+946 SDLFPEVILSSSL
-959 VLELESTDSMIF
+959 VFELESTDSMIF
-971 LSSETGYQSIPLKD
+971 LSSEESYESIPLKD
-985 EVQYSSIYAIEKGIE
+985 EAQYSSIYTIEKGIE
-1000 NKDSAT
+1000 NKDSIT

-1033 NYENE
+1033 NYGNE
-1038 LTQQIR
+1038 LTQEIC
-1044 PLNISGQIRQLRV
+1044 PLNISGQIRQLLV

-1062 AQDSLILLAAIN
+1062 ARDSLILLAAIN
-1074 NQSIQSIY
+1074 DQSIQSIY

>member
-1 LFQKIFSPM
+1 M
-10 RVLVLIALLFTGCTG
+10 RVLVLIALLFAGCTG
-25 ADPLFLKRSD
+25 SEPLFLKRSD

-84 ANKLYLNK
+84 SNRLYLNK
-92 GDFRFEDITASAGV
+92 GDFQFEDITEMAGV
-106 ACEGNWSAGSTF
+106 SCESNWSAGSTF
-118 VDINNDGL
+118 VDINNDGF

-154 FTESAAS
+154 FTESAAV

-166 IGLSVQAAFFDYD
+166 TGLSVQAAFFDYD

-198 YDLIEDQ
+198 YDLIEGQ
-205 REIASADG
+205 REIASEDG

-220 DGFFVPVSSEK
+220 DGFFVPVSAEE
-231 GVYSSS
+231 GVYSSA

-270 INQSGAGF
+270 INQDGNGF
-278 KESSESYFDALSM
+278 QESSDSYFDALSM

-315 PETLSR
+315 PETLAR

-374 WASLMFD
+374 WASLLFD

-438 PNAVYRNKGDF
+438 PNAVYRNRGDF
-449 TFEDVREL
+449 TFENVRQL

-462 SSFSNGSAYGDLDND
+462 ASFSNGSAYGDLDND
-477 GDLDLIVNNIDADVF
+477 GDLDLIVNNIDADAF
-492 VYENQSERSGNHF
+492 VYENRSERLGHHF
-505 LAIELKGSHKNRFA
+505 LAVELKGTDKNRFA
-519 IGAKVIVYLSDGS
+519 IGAKVQVYLSDGS

-550 RMHFGLGNRTNI
+550 RLHFGLGNRTDI
-562 DSLEVIWPNRMR
+562 DSVEVIWPNRMR
-574 SVHKIQAI
+574 SVHKVQMI
-582 DQILMIDYDS
+582 DQILTIDYNPSEVKPIS
-592 SDLQPVSSEKT
+592 SDKT
-603 DLGILPAVNLA
+603 DLDTLLTADLS

-621 HQENRYIDFDAERM
+621 HQENRYIDFDVERM

-640 SNEGPAIA
+640 SNEGPAM
-648 ATDLNGDGIDDIY
+648 ATADLNGDGLDDIF
-661 LGGAKGQSG
+661 LGGAKGQSA
-670 ELYISSSAGYI
+670 ELYLSSSSGYS
-681 KITDPFEAHT
+681 KSTEPFEAHK
-691 NSEDVQALF
+691 NSEDIQALF

-706 GDEDL
+706 GDQDL

-727 KDRLYLNVGSGVF
+727 KDRLYLNTGSGVF
-740 EYSNQLVLPV
+740 EYSKQSALPL
-750 FSTGTVAV
+750 FSGGAVAA

-769 WIGNRFDTRT
+769 WVANRFDTRT
-779 YGLSGDSTLLVN
+779 YGLPVNSSLLIN
-791 DGRGQFT
+791 NGNGQFT
-798 VYETEVFNQLGM
+798 PSATDSFNQLGM
-810 ITTAAFADMNGDK
+810 VTTAVFADMNADE

-833 MPITVFYNLDTGWI
+833 MPITVFYNTASGWV
-847 KSEDHHF
+847 KSEDHPF
-854 TSGMWRSISTLDL
+854 ASGMWRSITTLDL
-867 NGDGVSDLVAG
+867 NGDGLIDIVAG
-878 NAGRNGFYKPNMR
+878 NSGRNGFYKPKMR
-891 MYVNDF
+891 VYVNDF
-897 DRNGRIEQIYAYEVE
+897 DRNGRVEQIYAYEVDGE
-912 GDYYP
+912 YYP
-917 VHDKDE
+917 IHDKDE

-939 DYAKASM
+939 DYANASM
-946 NDLFPEELLNTSL
+946 SDLFSEELLGSAL
-959 VLELESTDSMIF
+959 VLELDTTDSMIF
-971 LSSETGYQSIPLKD
+971 LSSKEGYESIPLKD
-985 EVQYSSIYAIEKGIE
+985 EAQYSSVYAIEKGPQS
-1000 NKDSAT
+1000 NSSAT

-1038 LTQQIR
+1038 LTQEIR

>member
-1 LFQKIFSPM
+1 M
-10 RVLVLIALLFTGCTG
+10 RVLVLIALLFAGCTG
-25 ADPLFLKRSD
+25 SEPLFLKRSD

-84 ANKLYLNK
+84 SNRLYLNK
-92 GDFRFEDITASAGV
+92 GDFQFEDITASAGV
-106 ACEGNWSAGSTF
+106 ACESNWSTGSTF

-161 YGLNI
+161 YGLDI
-166 IGLSVQAAFFDYD
+166 MGLSVQAAFFDYD

-198 YDLIEDQ
+198 YDLIEGQ
-205 REIASADG
+205 REIASEDG

-220 DGFFVPVSSEK
+220 DGIFVPVSSEK
-231 GVYSSS
+231 GVYSSA

-270 INQSGAGF
+270 INQSGRGF
-278 KESSESYFDALSM
+278 TESSDSYFDALSM

-315 PETLSR
+315 PETLAR

-341 YHKQYSRNVLQRNLD
+341 YHKQYSRNVLQRNLN

-374 WASLMFD
+374 WASLLFD

-449 TFEDVREL
+449 SFENVRQL

-462 SSFSNGSAYGDLDND
+462 VSFSNGSAYGDLDND
-477 GDLDLIVNNIDADVF
+477 GDLDLIVNNIDADAF
-492 VYENQSERSGNHF
+492 VYENRSERLGHHF
-505 LAIELKGSHKNRFA
+505 LAVELKGTDKNRFA
-519 IGAKVIVYLSDGS
+519 VGAKVQVYLSDGS
-532 AMMAEQ
+532 TMMAEQ

-574 SVHKIQAI
+574 SVHKVQMI
-582 DQILMIDYDS
+582 DQILTIDYN
-592 SDLQPVSSEKT
+592 PSEVKPISFDKT
-603 DLGILPAVNLA
+603 DLDTLLTADLS

-640 SNEGPAIA
+640 SNEGPAM
-648 ATDLNGDGIDDIY
+648 ATADLNGDSLDDIF
-661 LGGAKGQSG
+661 LGGAKGQSA
-670 ELYISSSAGYI
+670 ELYLSSSSGYI
-681 KITDPFEAHT
+681 KTTNPFEAHK

-706 GDEDL
+706 GDQDL

-727 KDRLYLNVGSGVF
+727 KDRLYLNTGSGVF
-740 EYSNQLVLPV
+740 EYSKEVSLPM
-750 FSTGTVAV
+750 FSTGAVAA

-769 WIGNRFDTRT
+769 WVANRFDTRT
-779 YGLSGDSTLLVN
+779 YGLPVNSSLLIN
-791 DGRGQFT
+791 NGNGQFT
-798 VYETEVFNQLGM
+798 PSATDSFNQLGM
-810 ITTAAFADMNGDK
+810 VTTAVFADMNADQ

-833 MPITVFYNLDTGWI
+833 MPITVFYNTASGWV
-847 KSEDHHF
+847 KSEDHPF
-854 TSGMWRSISTLDL
+854 ASGMWRSITTLDL
-867 NGDGVSDLVAG
+867 NSDGLIDIVAG
-878 NAGRNGFYKPNMR
+878 NTGRNGFYKPKMR
-891 MYVNDF
+891 LYVNDF
-897 DRNGRIEQIYAYEVE
+897 DRNGRIEQIYTYEVD

-939 DYAKASM
+939 DYANASM
-946 NDLFPEELLNTSL
+946 SDLFSEELLSSSL
-959 VLELESTDSMIF
+959 VLELDTTDSMIF
-971 LSSETGYQSIPLKD
+971 LSSKEGYESIPLKD
-985 EVQYSSIYAIEKGIE
+985 EAQYSSVYAIEKATE
-1000 NKDSAT
+1000 STTSAT

-1033 NYENE
+1033 RYANE

>member
-1 LFQKIFSPM
+1 M

-25 ADPLFLKRSD
+25 SEPLFLKRSD

-84 ANKLYLNK
+84 SNRLYLNK
-92 GDFRFEDITASAGV
+92 GDFQFEDITEMAGV
-106 ACEGNWSAGSTF
+106 ACESNWSAGSTF
-118 VDINNDGL
+118 VDINNDGF

-154 FTESAAS
+154 FTESAAA
-161 YGLNI
+161 YGLDI
-166 IGLSVQAAFFDYD
+166 TGLSVQAAFFDYD
-179 GDEDLDVYLLN
+179 GDEDLDIYLLN

-198 YDLIEDQ
+198 YDLIEGQ
-205 REIASADG
+205 REIASEDG

-220 DGFFVPVSSEK
+220 DGFFVPVSAEK
-231 GVYSSS
+231 GVYSSA

-270 INQSGAGF
+270 INQNGSGF
-278 KESSESYFDALSM
+278 KESSDSYFDALSM

-315 PETLSR
+315 PETMAR

-356 NRFYEVGRQLGV
+356 DRFYEVGRQLGV
-368 SATEWS
+368 AATEWS
-374 WASLMFD
+374 WASLLFD

-449 TFEDVREL
+449 TFDNVRQL

-462 SSFSNGSAYGDLDND
+462 ASFSNGSAYGDLDND
-477 GDLDLIVNNIDADVF
+477 GDLDLIVNNIDADTF
-492 VYENQSERSGNHF
+492 VYENRSERLGHHF
-505 LAIELKGSHKNRFA
+505 LAVELKGTDKNRFA
-519 IGAKVIVYLSDGS
+519 IGAKVQVYLSDGS

-550 RMHFGLGNRTNI
+550 RLHFGLGNRTDI

-574 SVHKIQAI
+574 SVHTIQAI
-582 DQILMIDYDS
+582 DEILTIDYDS
-592 SDLQPVSSEKT
+592 SEVRPVSSDKA
-603 DLGILPAVNLA
+603 DLDKLLTEDLS

-640 SNEGPAIA
+640 SNEGPAMAI
-648 ATDLNGDGIDDIY
+648 TDLNGDGLDDIF
-661 LGGAKGQSG
+661 LGGAKGQSA
-670 ELYISSSAGYI
+670 ELYLSSSSGYS
-681 KITDPFEAHT
+681 KITEPFEAHK

-706 GDEDL
+706 GDQDL

-727 KDRLYLNVGSGVF
+727 KDRLYLNTGSGVF
-740 EYSNQLVLPV
+740 QYSKQSALPL
-750 FSTGTVAV
+750 FSSGAVAA

-769 WIGNRFDTRT
+769 WVANRFDTRT
-779 YGLSGDSTLLVN
+779 YGLPVNSSLLIN
-791 DGRGQFT
+791 DGNGQFT
-798 VYETEVFNQLGM
+798 PSATDSFNQLGM
-810 ITTAAFADMNGDK
+810 VTTAVFADMNADE

-833 MPITVFYNLDTGWI
+833 MPITVFYNTASGWM

-854 TSGMWRSISTLDL
+854 ASGMWRSITTLDL
-867 NGDGVSDLVAG
+867 NGDGVIDIVAG
-878 NAGRNGFYKPNMR
+878 NAGRNGFYKSKMR
-891 MYVNDF
+891 VYVNDF
-897 DRNGRIEQIYAYEVE
+897 DRNGRIEQIYAYEVD

-939 DYAKASM
+939 DYATASM
-946 NDLFPEELLNTSL
+946 SDLFSEELLSSSL
-959 VLELESTDSMIF
+959 VLELNTTDSMIF
-971 LSSETGYQSIPLKD
+971 LSSKEGYQSIPLND
-985 EVQYSSIYAIEKGIE
+985 EAQYSSVYAIEKGPQS
-1000 NKDSAT
+1000 NTSAT

-1038 LTQQIR
+1038 LFQQIR

>member
-1 LFQKIFSPM
+1 M
-10 RVLVLIALLFTGCTG
+10 RVLVLIALLFAGCTG
-25 ADPLFLKRSD
+25 FEPLFLKRSD

-84 ANKLYLNK
+84 SNRLYLNK
-92 GDFRFEDITASAGV
+92 GDFQFEDITASAGV
-106 ACEGNWSAGSTF
+106 ACESNWSAGSTF

-154 FTESAAS
+154 FTESAAA
-161 YGLNI
+161 YGLDI
-166 IGLSVQAAFFDYD
+166 TGLSVQAAFFDYD

-198 YDLIEDQ
+198 YDLIEGQ
-205 REIASADG
+205 REIASEDG

-220 DGFFVPVSSEK
+220 DGFFVSVSAEK
-231 GVYSSS
+231 GVYSSA

-270 INQSGAGF
+270 INQDGSGF
-278 KESSESYFDALSM
+278 KESSDNYFDALSM

-315 PETLSR
+315 PETLAR

-341 YHKQYSRNVLQRNLD
+341 YHKQYSRNVLQRNLE

-449 TFEDVREL
+449 TFENVRQL

-462 SSFSNGSAYGDLDND
+462 VSFSNGSAYGDLDND
-477 GDLDLIVNNIDADVF
+477 GDLDLIVNNIDADAF
-492 VYENQSERSGNHF
+492 VYENRSERLGHHF
-505 LAIELKGSHKNRFA
+505 LAVELKGTDKNRFA
-519 IGAKVIVYLSDGS
+519 IGAKVQVYLSDGS

-550 RMHFGLGNRTNI
+550 RLHFGLGNRTDI

-574 SVHKIQAI
+574 SVHKLQTI
-582 DQILMIDYDS
+582 DQILTIDYNS
-592 SDLQPVSSEKT
+592 SEVKPVSSDMT
-603 DLGILPAVNLA
+603 DLDTLLTADLS

-640 SNEGPAIA
+640 SNEGPAM
-648 ATDLNGDGIDDIY
+648 ATADLNGDGLDDIL
-661 LGGAKGQSG
+661 LGGAKGQSA
-670 ELYISSSAGYI
+670 ELYLSSSSGYI
-681 KITDPFEAHT
+681 KTTNPFEAHK

-706 GDEDL
+706 GDQDL

-727 KDRLYLNVGSGVF
+727 KDRLYLNTGSGVF
-740 EYSNQLVLPV
+740 EYSKESVLPI
-750 FSTGTVAV
+750 FSTGAVTV

-769 WIGNRFDTRT
+769 WVANRFDTRT
-779 YGLSGDSTLLVN
+779 YGLPVNSSLLIN
-791 DGRGQFT
+791 DGNGQFT
-798 VYETEVFNQLGM
+798 PSATEAFNQLGM
-810 ITTAAFADMNGDK
+810 VTTAVFADMNADQ

-833 MPITVFYNLDTGWI
+833 MPITVFYNTASGWI
-847 KSEDHHF
+847 KSEDHLF
-854 TSGMWRSISTLDL
+854 TSGMWRSITTLDL
-867 NGDGVSDLVAG
+867 NGDGVIDIVAG
-878 NAGRNGFYKPNMR
+878 NAGRNGFYKPKMR
-891 MYVNDF
+891 VYVNDF
-897 DRNGRIEQIYAYEVE
+897 DRNGRIEQIYAYEVD

-939 DYAKASM
+939 DYANASM
-946 NDLFPEELLNTSL
+946 SDLFSEELLSSSL
-959 VLELESTDSMIF
+959 VLELDTTDSMIF
-971 LSSETGYQSIPLKD
+971 LSSKEGYESIPLKD
-985 EVQYSSIYAIEKGIE
+985 EAQYSSVYTIEKAAQSTT
-1000 NKDSAT
+1000 SAT

>member
-1 LFQKIFSPM
+1 M

-25 ADPLFLKRSD
+25 SEPLFLKRSD

-69 NNDGLVDIYFTGNLV
+69 NNDGLVDVYFTGNLV

-92 GDFRFEDITASAGV
+92 GDFQFEDITETAGV
-106 ACEGNWSAGSTF
+106 ACESNWSAGSTF

-139 ERRYNELFINNGDLT
+139 ERRHNELFINNGDLT
-154 FTESAAS
+154 FTEAS
-161 YGLNI
+161 STYGLNI
-166 IGLSVQAAFFDYD
+166 TGLSVQAAFFDYD

-198 YDLIEDQ
+198 YDLIEGQ
-205 REIASADG
+205 RAIASKDG

-220 DGFFVPVSSEK
+220 DGFFVPVSAEK
-231 GVYSSS
+231 GVYSSV

-270 INQSGAGF
+270 INQRGKGF
-278 KESSESYFDALSM
+278 TESSNSYFDALSM

-315 PETLSR
+315 PETLAR

-374 WASLMFD
+374 WASLLFD

-449 TFEDVREL
+449 TFENVREL

-574 SVHKIQAI
+574 SVHKVQAI

-592 SDLQPVSSEKT
+592 SDVQPVSSKKT

-779 YGLSGDSTLLVN
+779 YGLSGDSTLLFN
-791 DGRGQFT
+791 DGTGQFA
-798 VYETEVFNQLGM
+798 VYETEVFYQLGM

-833 MPITVFYNLDTGWI
+833 MPITVFYNLDKRWI

-985 EVQYSSIYAIEKGIE
+985 EVQYSSIYAIEKGIQ

>member
-1 LFQKIFSPM
+1 M
-10 RVLVLIALLFTGCTG
+10 RVLVLIALLFVGCTG
-25 ADPLFLKRSD
+25 SESLFLKRSD

-92 GDFRFEDITASAGV
+92 GDFQFEDITSTAGV
-106 ACEGNWSAGSTF
+106 ACEDNWSAGSTF
-118 VDINNDGL
+118 VDINNDGF

-161 YGLNI
+161 YGLDI
-166 IGLSVQAAFFDYD
+166 TGLSVQAAFFDYD

-198 YDLIEDQ
+198 YDLIESQ
-205 REIASADG
+205 REIASEDG

-231 GVYSSS
+231 GVYSSA

-270 INQSGAGF
+270 INQSGEGF
-278 KESSESYFDALSM
+278 IESSNSYFDALSM

-315 PETLSR
+315 PETLAR

-438 PNAVYRNKGDF
+438 PNAVYRNEGDF
-449 TFEDVREL
+449 TFENVREL
-457 WGLDE
+457 WGLNE

-477 GDLDLIVNNIDADVF
+477 GDLDLIVNNIDADAF
-492 VYENQSERSGNHF
+492 VYENQSERLGHHF
-505 LAIELKGSHKNRFA
+505 LAIELKGTDKNIFA
-519 IGAKVIVYLSDGS
+519 IGAKVIVYLSDS
-532 AMMAEQ
+532 SMMMAEQ

-550 RMHFGLGNRTNI
+550 RLHFGLGNRTHI

-574 SVHKIQAI
+574 SVHMVQAV
-582 DQILMIDYDS
+582 DQILTIDYNSSEVKPIS
-592 SDLQPVSSEKT
+592 SDKA
-603 DLGILPAVNLA
+603 DLDSQLVVDLS

-640 SNEGPAIA
+640 SNEGPAMA
-648 ATDLNGDGIDDIY
+648 STDLNGDGLDDIF
-661 LGGAKGQSG
+661 LGGAKGQSA
-670 ELYISSSAGYI
+670 ELYLSSSSGYI
-681 KITDPFEAHT
+681 KITDPFDVNK

-700 FDADGD
+700 FDADSD
-706 GDEDL
+706 GDKDL

-727 KDRLYLNVGSGVF
+727 KDRLYLNTGSGEF
-740 EYSNQLVLPV
+740 EYSKETTLPV
-750 FSTGTVAV
+750 FSTGAVAA

-769 WIGNRFDTRT
+769 WVGNRFDTRT
-779 YGLSGDSTLLVN
+779 YGLPVNSSLLIN
-791 DGRGQFT
+791 DGTGQFA
-798 VYETEVFNQLGM
+798 VYETEAFNQLGM
-810 ITTAAFADMNGDK
+810 VTTAVFADMNADQ

-833 MPITVFYNLDTGWI
+833 MPITVFYNLASGWI

-854 TSGMWRSISTLDL
+854 ALGMWRSITTLDL
-867 NGDGVSDLVAG
+867 NSDGVLDFVAG
-878 NAGRNGFYKPNMR
+878 NAGRNGFYKPRMR
-891 MYVNDF
+891 MYMNDF
-897 DRNGRIEQIYAYEVE
+897 DRNGRIEQIYAYEVD

-923 LIKQLPGL
+923 LIKQLPSL

-939 DYAKASM
+939 DYANASM
-946 NDLFPEELLNTSL
+946 SDLFSEELLSSSL
-959 VLELESTDSMIF
+959 VLELDTTDSMIL
-971 LSSETGYQSIPLKD
+971 LSSEMGYQSIPLKD
-985 EVQYSSIYAIEKGIE
+985 EAQYSSIYAIEKGTQ
-1000 NKDSAT
+1000 NNTSAT
-1006 LYLGGNQYGFKPQYG
+1006 FYLGGNQYGFKPQYG

-1028 WRLDL
+1028 WKLDL
-1033 NYENE
+1033 SYENE

-1057 IKADS
+1057 INTDS
-1062 AQDSLILLAAIN
+1062 ARDSLILLAAIN
-1074 NQSIQSIY
+1074 NQSIQSVY

>member
-1 LFQKIFSPM
+1 M
-10 RVLVLIALLFTGCTG
+10 RVLVLIALLFAGCTG
-25 ADPLFLKRSD
+25 SEPLFLKRSD
-35 TGIDFQNT
+35 TGIHFQNT

-84 ANKLYLNK
+84 SNRLYLNK
-92 GDFRFEDITASAGV
+92 GDFQFEDITEMAGV
-106 ACEGNWSAGSTF
+106 ACESNWSAGSTF
-118 VDINNDGL
+118 VDINNDGF

-154 FTESAAS
+154 FTESAAV
-161 YGLNI
+161 YGLDI
-166 IGLSVQAAFFDYD
+166 TGLSVQAAFFDYD

-198 YDLIEDQ
+198 YDLIEGQ
-205 REIASADG
+205 RGIASDDG

-220 DGFFVPVSSEK
+220 DGFFVPVSAEK
-231 GVYSSS
+231 GVYSSA

-270 INQSGAGF
+270 INQSGEGF
-278 KESSESYFDALSM
+278 IESSNNYFDALSM

-315 PETLSR
+315 PESLAR

-449 TFEDVREL
+449 TFDNVRQL

-477 GDLDLIVNNIDADVF
+477 GDLDLIVNNIDADAF
-492 VYENQSERSGNHF
+492 VYENRSERLGHHF
-505 LAIELKGSHKNRFA
+505 LAVELKGTDKNRFA
-519 IGAKVIVYLSDGS
+519 IGAKVQVYLSDGS

-550 RMHFGLGNRTNI
+550 RLHFGLGDRTDI

-574 SVHKIQAI
+574 SVHEVQAV
-582 DQILMIDYDS
+582 DQILTIDYNS
-592 SDLQPVSSEKT
+592 SNINPISLDKT
-603 DLGILPAVNLA
+603 DAGTLLA
-614 QKGINYQ
+614 LELSQKGINYQ
-621 HQENRYIDFDAERM
+621 HQENRYIDFDAERL

-640 SNEGPAIA
+640 SNEGPAMA
-648 ATDLNGDGIDDIY
+648 STDLNGDGLDDIF
-661 LGGAKGQSG
+661 LGGAKGQSA
-670 ELYISSSAGYI
+670 ELYLSSSSGYI
-681 KITDPFEAHT
+681 KITHPFEVHK

-706 GDEDL
+706 GDQDL

-727 KDRLYLNVGSGVF
+727 KDRLYLNENSGVF
-740 EYSNQLVLPV
+740 EYSTETTLPV
-750 FSTGTVAV
+750 FSTGAVAA

-769 WIGNRFDTRT
+769 WVANRFDTRT
-779 YGLSGDSTLLVN
+779 YGLPVNSSLLIN
-791 DGRGQFT
+791 DGNGQFT
-798 VYETEVFNQLGM
+798 PSATESFSQLGM
-810 ITTAAFADMNGDK
+810 VTTAVFADMNADQ

-833 MPITVFYNLDTGWI
+833 MPITVFYNTISGWI
-847 KSEDHHF
+847 KFEDHPF
-854 TSGMWRSISTLDL
+854 ASGMWRSITTLDL
-867 NGDGVSDLVAG
+867 NGDGVIDIVAG
-878 NAGRNGFYKPNMR
+878 NAGRNGFYKPKMR
-891 MYVNDF
+891 VYVNDF
-897 DRNGRIEQIYAYEVE
+897 DRNGRIEQIYAYEVD

-939 DYAKASM
+939 DYANASM
-946 NDLFPEELLNTSL
+946 SDLFSEELLSSSL
-959 VLELESTDSMIF
+959 VLELDTTDSMIF
-971 LSSETGYQSIPLKD
+971 LSSEMGYQSIPLKD
-985 EVQYSSIYAIEKGIE
+985 EAQYSSIYAIEKGSQ
-1000 NKDSAT
+1000 NNSSAT

-1057 IKADS
+1057 INTDS
-1062 AQDSLILLAAIN
+1062 ARDSLILLAAIN

>member
-1 LFQKIFSPM
+1 M
-10 RVLVLIALLFTGCTG
+10 RVLILIALLFAGCTG
-25 ADPLFLKRSD
+25 FEPLFLKRSD

-84 ANKLYLNK
+84 SNRLYLNK
-92 GDFRFEDITASAGV
+92 GDFQFEDITASAGV
-106 ACEGNWSAGSTF
+106 ACESNWSAGSTF
-118 VDINNDGL
+118 VDINNDGF
-126 LDLYVAKSGKPGG
+126 LDLYVAKSGKPDG

-154 FTESAAS
+154 FTESAAV
-161 YGLNI
+161 YGLDI
-166 IGLSVQAAFFDYD
+166 TGLSVQAAFFDYD

-198 YDLIEDQ
+198 YDLIEGQ
-205 REIASADG
+205 REIASEDG

-220 DGFFVPVSSEK
+220 DGFFVPVSAEM
-231 GVYSSS
+231 GVYSSA

-270 INQSGAGF
+270 INQDGRGF
-278 KESSESYFDALSM
+278 QESSDSYFDALSM

-315 PETLSR
+315 PETLAR

-341 YHKQYSRNVLQRNLD
+341 YHKQYSRNVLQRNLN

-374 WASLMFD
+374 WASLLFD

-438 PNAVYRNKGDF
+438 PNAVYRNMGDF
-449 TFEDVREL
+449 TFENVRQL

-462 SSFSNGSAYGDLDND
+462 VSFSNGSAYGDLDND
-477 GDLDLIVNNIDADVF
+477 GDLDLIVNNIDADAF
-492 VYENQSERSGNHF
+492 VYENRSERLGHHF
-505 LAIELKGSHKNRFA
+505 LAVELKGTDKNRFA
-519 IGAKVIVYLSDGS
+519 IGAKVQVYLSDGS

-550 RMHFGLGNRTNI
+550 RLHFGLGNRTDI

-574 SVHKIQAI
+574 SVHKIQMI
-582 DQILMIDYDS
+582 DQILTIDYNAS
-592 SDLQPVSSEKT
+592 EVRPVSSDKA
-603 DLGILPAVNLA
+603 DLDKLLTEDLS

-640 SNEGPAIA
+640 SNEGPAMA
-648 ATDLNGDGIDDIY
+648 TTDLNGDGFDDIF
-661 LGGAKGQSG
+661 LGGAKGQSA
-670 ELYISSSAGYI
+670 ELYLSSSSGYI
-681 KITDPFEAHT
+681 KITDPFETHKD
-691 NSEDVQALF
+691 SEDTQALF

-706 GDEDL
+706 GDQDL

-727 KDRLYLNVGSGVF
+727 KDRLYLNTGSGVF
-740 EYSNQLVLPV
+740 EYSKQSALPL
-750 FSTGTVAV
+750 FSSGAVAA

-769 WIGNRFDTRT
+769 WVANRFDTRT
-779 YGLSGDSTLLVN
+779 YGLPVHSSLLIN
-791 DGRGQFT
+791 DGNGQFT
-798 VYETEVFNQLGM
+798 PSATDSFNQLGM
-810 ITTAAFADMNGDK
+810 VTTAVFADMNADE

-833 MPITVFYNLDTGWI
+833 MPITVFYNTASGWV
-847 KSEDHHF
+847 KSEDHPF
-854 TSGMWRSISTLDL
+854 ASGMWRSITTLDL
-867 NGDGVSDLVAG
+867 NDDGVIDIVAG
-878 NAGRNGFYKPNMR
+878 NAGRNGFYKPKMR
-891 MYVNDF
+891 VYVNDF
-897 DRNGRIEQIYAYEVE
+897 DRNGRIEQIYAYEVD

-946 NDLFPEELLNTSL
+946 SDLFSEELLISSL
-959 VLELESTDSMIF
+959 VLELDTTDSMIF
-971 LSSETGYQSIPLKD
+971 LSSKEGYESIPLKD
-985 EVQYSSIYAIEKGIE
+985 EAQYSSVYTIEKAA
-1000 NKDSAT
+1000 KSTTSAT

-1038 LTQQIR
+1038 LIQQIR

-1062 AQDSLILLAAIN
+1062 ALDSLILLAAIN

>member
-1 LFQKIFSPM
+1 M
-10 RVLVLIALLFTGCTG
+10 RLLVLIALLFAGCTG
-25 ADPLFLKRSD
+25 AEPLFVKRSN
-35 TGIDFQNT
+35 TGINFQNT

-84 ANKLYLNK
+84 SNRLYLNK
-92 GDFRFEDITASAGV
+92 GDFQFEDITEMAGV
-106 ACEGNWSAGSTF
+106 ACESNWSAGSTF
-118 VDINNDGL
+118 VDINNDGF

-154 FTESAAS
+154 FTESAAV
-161 YGLNI
+161 YGLDI
-166 IGLSVQAAFFDYD
+166 TGLSVQAAFFDYD

-198 YDLIEDQ
+198 YDLIEGQ
-205 REIASADG
+205 REIASEDG

-220 DGFFVPVSSEK
+220 DGFFVPVSAEK
-231 GVYSSS
+231 GVYSSA

-270 INQSGAGF
+270 ISQSGEGF
-278 KESSESYFDALSM
+278 IESSNNYFDALSM

-315 PETLSR
+315 PESLAR

-449 TFEDVREL
+449 TFDNVRQL

-477 GDLDLIVNNIDADVF
+477 GDLDLIVNNIDADAF
-492 VYENQSERSGNHF
+492 VYENRSERLKHHF
-505 LAIELKGSHKNRFA
+505 LAVELKGTHKNRFA
-519 IGAKVIVYLSDGS
+519 IGAKVQVYLSDGS

-550 RMHFGLGNRTNI
+550 RLHFGLGDRTDI

-574 SVHKIQAI
+574 SVHKVQAV
-582 DQILMIDYDS
+582 DQILTIDYN
-592 SDLQPVSSEKT
+592 SSEVKPISLDKT
-603 DLGILPAVNLA
+603 DAGTLLAVELS

-640 SNEGPAIA
+640 SNEGPAMA
-648 ATDLNGDGIDDIY
+648 STDLNGDGLDDIF
-661 LGGAKGQSG
+661 LGGAKGQSA
-670 ELYISSSAGYI
+670 ELYLSSSSGYI
-681 KITDPFEAHT
+681 KITHPFEVHK

-706 GDEDL
+706 GDQDL

-717 RAFSQISTDL
+717 RAFSQVSTDL
-727 KDRLYLNVGSGVF
+727 KDRLYLNENSGVF
-740 EYSNQLVLPV
+740 EYSTETTLPV
-750 FSTGTVAV
+750 FSTGAVAA

-769 WIGNRFDTRT
+769 WVANRFDTRT
-779 YGLSGDSTLLVN
+779 YGLPVNSSLLIN
-791 DGRGQFT
+791 DGNGQFT
-798 VYETEVFNQLGM
+798 PSATESFSQLGM
-810 ITTAAFADMNGDK
+810 VTTAVFADMNADQ

-833 MPITVFYNLDTGWI
+833 MPITVFYNTISGWI
-847 KSEDHHF
+847 KSEDHPF
-854 TSGMWRSISTLDL
+854 ASGMWRSITTLDL
-867 NGDGVSDLVAG
+867 NGDGVIDIVAG
-878 NAGRNGFYKPNMR
+878 NAGRNGFYKPKMR
-891 MYVNDF
+891 VYVNDF
-897 DRNGRIEQIYAYEVE
+897 DRNGRIEQIYAYEVD

-939 DYAKASM
+939 DYANASM
-946 NDLFPEELLNTSL
+946 SDLFSEELLSSSL
-959 VLELESTDSMIF
+959 VLELDTTDSMIF
-971 LSSETGYQSIPLKD
+971 LSSEMGYQSIPLKD
-985 EVQYSSIYAIEKGIE
+985 EAQYSSIYAIEKGSQ
-1000 NKDSAT
+1000 NNSSAT

-1057 IKADS
+1057 INTDS
-1062 AQDSLILLAAIN
+1062 ARDSLILLATIN

>member
-1 LFQKIFSPM
+1 M
-10 RVLVLIALLFTGCTG
+10 RLLVLIALLFAGCTG
-25 ADPLFLKRSD
+25 AEPLFVKRSN
-35 TGIDFQNT
+35 TGINFQNT

-84 ANKLYLNK
+84 SNRLYLNK
-92 GDFRFEDITASAGV
+92 GDFQFEDITEMAGV
-106 ACEGNWSAGSTF
+106 ACESNWSAGSTF
-118 VDINNDGL
+118 VDINNDGF

-154 FTESAAS
+154 FTESAAV
-161 YGLNI
+161 YGLDI
-166 IGLSVQAAFFDYD
+166 TGLSVQAAFFDYD

-198 YDLIEDQ
+198 YDLIEGQ
-205 REIASADG
+205 REIASEDG

-220 DGFFVPVSSEK
+220 DGFFVPVSAEK
-231 GVYSSS
+231 GVYSSA

-270 INQSGAGF
+270 ISQSGEGF
-278 KESSESYFDALSM
+278 IESSNNYFDALSM

-315 PETLSR
+315 PESLAR

-374 WASLMFD
+374 WASLMLD

-449 TFEDVREL
+449 TFDNVRQL

-477 GDLDLIVNNIDADVF
+477 GDLDLIVNNIDADAF
-492 VYENQSERSGNHF
+492 VYENRSERLKHHF
-505 LAIELKGSHKNRFA
+505 LAVELKGTHKNRFA
-519 IGAKVIVYLSDGS
+519 IGAKVQVYLSDGS

-550 RMHFGLGNRTNI
+550 RLHFGLGDRTDI

-574 SVHKIQAI
+574 SVHKVQAV
-582 DQILMIDYDS
+582 DQILTIDYN
-592 SDLQPVSSEKT
+592 SSEVKPISLDKT
-603 DLGILPAVNLA
+603 DAGTLLAVELS

-640 SNEGPAIA
+640 SNEGPAMA
-648 ATDLNGDGIDDIY
+648 STDLNGDGLDDIF
-661 LGGAKGQSG
+661 LGGAKGQSA
-670 ELYISSSAGYI
+670 ELYLSSSSGYI
-681 KITDPFEAHT
+681 KITHPFEVHK

-706 GDEDL
+706 RDQDL

-717 RAFSQISTDL
+717 RAFSQVSTDL
-727 KDRLYLNVGSGVF
+727 KDRLYLNENSGVF
-740 EYSNQLVLPV
+740 EYSTETTLPV
-750 FSTGTVAV
+750 FSTGAVAA

-769 WIGNRFDTRT
+769 WVANRFDTRT
-779 YGLSGDSTLLVN
+779 YGLPVNSSLLIN
-791 DGRGQFT
+791 DGNGQFT
-798 VYETEVFNQLGM
+798 PSATESFSQLGM
-810 ITTAAFADMNGDK
+810 VTTAVFADMNADQ

-833 MPITVFYNLDTGWI
+833 MPITVFYNTISGWI
-847 KSEDHHF
+847 KSEDHPF
-854 TSGMWRSISTLDL
+854 ASGMWRSITTLDL
-867 NGDGVSDLVAG
+867 NGDGVIDIVAG
-878 NAGRNGFYKPNMR
+878 NAGRNGFYKPKMR
-891 MYVNDF
+891 VYVNDF
-897 DRNGRIEQIYAYEVE
+897 DRNGRIEQIYAYEVD

-923 LIKQLPGL
+923 LVKQLPGL

-939 DYAKASM
+939 DYANASM
-946 NDLFPEELLNTSL
+946 SDLFSEELLSSSL
-959 VLELESTDSMIF
+959 VLELDTTDSMIF
-971 LSSETGYQSIPLKD
+971 LSSEMGYQSIPLKD
-985 EVQYSSIYAIEKGIE
+985 EAQYSSIYAIEKGSQ
-1000 NKDSAT
+1000 NNSSAT

-1057 IKADS
+1057 INTDS
-1062 AQDSLILLAAIN
+1062 ARDSLILLAAIN